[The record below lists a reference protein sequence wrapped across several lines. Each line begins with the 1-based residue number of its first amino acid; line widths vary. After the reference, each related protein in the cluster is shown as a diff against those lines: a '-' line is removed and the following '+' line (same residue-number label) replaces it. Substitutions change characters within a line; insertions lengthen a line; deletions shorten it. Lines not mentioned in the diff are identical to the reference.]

1 MMERNFRPGDRVQV
15 KSENEC
21 ILGTVIEVNEDAVTV
36 QLEEVSHTV
45 VIEKYSLDTLQLCDD
60 K

>member
-1 MMERNFRPGDRVQV
+1 MERNFRPGDKVQI
-15 KSENEC
+15 KSDNEC
-21 ILGTVIEVNEDAVTV
+21 ILGTVIEATEEAVTV

-45 VIEKYSLDTLQLCDD
+45 VIEKYRLDTLQLCDD